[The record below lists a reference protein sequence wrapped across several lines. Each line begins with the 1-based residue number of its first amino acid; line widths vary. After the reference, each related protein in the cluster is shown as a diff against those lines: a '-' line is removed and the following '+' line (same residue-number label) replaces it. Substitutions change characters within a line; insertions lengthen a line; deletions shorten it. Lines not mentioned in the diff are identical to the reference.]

1 MRISIFSLFRDSES
15 YIKRALKQFN
25 DLEKNTDAEFSY
37 YFYENDSADKTPSIL
52 KRWMSKK
59 DGALKCDKINNQSFG
74 SDLRPERMIHLSK
87 CRNLMQALDDS
98 RDSDFTAIVDS
109 DVIFSKSIINQFL
122 KYTDL
127 DFSMLTSN
135 IRQDIPCKMGSGKPD
150 SYYDS
155 SILVD
160 KHEVQGMTWSYNPF
174 YEPRDRDLFNQ
185 NKPIEVTSAF
195 GSFAFLRTETFHK
208 CKWNSNGES
217 EHFSFCRDLN
227 RYGKIYLIPE
237 IQPLVEVDQ
246 KNFPHETEVIKTQ
259 KWLSESKW
267 NRFLWKSGSV
277 RVT

>member
-52 KRWMSKK
+52 KRWMSKRN
-59 DGALKCDKINNQSFG
+59 GNLKCDKINTQSFG

-87 CRNLMQALDDS
+87 CRNLMQSLDES
-98 RDSDFTAIVDS
+98 KDSDFTAIVDS
-109 DVIFSKSIINQFL
+109 DVIFSKDIINQFL
-122 KYTDL
+122 KYKDL

-135 IRQDIPCKMGSGKPD
+135 IRQDIPCKMGSNKPD

-160 KHEVQGMTWSYNPF
+160 RHGVPGMTWSYNPF
-174 YEPRDRDLFNQ
+174 YDPQDRDLFDAK
-185 NKPIEVTSAF
+185 KPIEVSCAF
-195 GSFAFLRTETFHK
+195 GSFAFVPTTIFHK
-208 CKWNSNGES
+208 CKWKSNGES

-227 RYGKIYLIPE
+227 KHGKIYVIPE
-237 IQPLVEVDQ
+237 IQPRVEIPQ
-246 KNFPHETEVIKTQ
+246 KNFPQEEKVVKMQ
-259 KWLSESKW
+259 NWMAESKW

-277 RVT
+277 SL